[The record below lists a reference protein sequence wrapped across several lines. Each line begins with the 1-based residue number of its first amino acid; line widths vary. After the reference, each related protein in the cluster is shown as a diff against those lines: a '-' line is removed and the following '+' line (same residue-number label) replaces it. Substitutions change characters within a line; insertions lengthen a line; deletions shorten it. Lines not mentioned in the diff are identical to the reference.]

1 MFTSRPSGPVS
12 GRQRPR
18 FQNESGTLG
27 PHPSGRRA
35 AQQGGRMFAE
45 FWHNLTHNLSKP
57 LLLFF

>member
-27 PHPSGRRA
+27 RHPSGRRA
-35 AQQGGRMFAE
+35 AQQGGCMFAK
-45 FWHNLTHNLSKP
+45 FWHNFTHDLFIP